1 MATSIR
7 TLGRGAVERSPAA
20 ILNRAG
26 LTLPGGIL
34 IAAAVAGYAL
44 ARFVGSRTMF
54 LLVYGVVALVGGAW
68 IVGRRRLGV
77 DAARSDLPLRVR
89 EGQLVEVELELS
101 AKRRVSTVVL
111 EEELP
116 PLLGTNVSV
125 PIPVLTPG
133 QAVNHVYSF
142 VPRLR
147 GVYQVG
153 PLVATWSDPFGLTTK
168 RMTLIEPSEIVV
180 HPSTELVHDRV
191 LTREWED
198 PPIRPPF
205 SKPWPTGFEFYGMR
219 DYVSGDDPRRIV
231 WRATARTLDLETG
244 TGHYLVRESEQGI
257 TDRVGLI
264 LDTNRK
270 RHDKGEVSGT
280 FEAAVRTVASL
291 GTRHLQ
297 DGFAVTVEA
306 NGRTLVQ
313 ALRGQRYRIR
323 LLDEL
328 ARVQLED
335 EELGSAIQR
344 VISDPRRDTH
354 LVMVTPFLSE
364 SDARRVRLLL
374 DRGSSIM
381 IAMVLG
387 EDFDE
392 TSLHRA
398 ATLGCNVV
406 ELRAGDALEAVFSRV
421 IGAGGRR

>member
-1 MATSIR
+1 LATSIR
-7 TLGRGAVERSPAA
+7 SLGRAAVERSPVAA
-20 ILNRAG
+20 LNRAG
-26 LTLPGGIL
+26 LTITGAIL
-34 IAAAVAGYAL
+34 ISAALAGYVL

-54 LLVYGVVALVGGAW
+54 LLVYGVVVLVAGAW
-68 IVGRRRLGV
+68 VLGRRKLAV

-89 EGQLVEVELELS
+89 EGQLVEVEVELN

-111 EEELP
+111 EEDLP
-116 PLLGTNVSV
+116 PLLGAKVRV
-125 PIPVLTPG
+125 PIPILTPG
-133 QAVNHVYSF
+133 QSVNHVYSF

-168 RMTLIEPSEIVV
+168 RMTLIEPTEIVV

-198 PPIRPPF
+198 PPIRPPV

-219 DYVSGDDPRRIV
+219 DYVPGDDPRRIV
-231 WRATARTLDLETG
+231 WRATARTLDPVTG
-244 TGHYLVRESEQGI
+244 TGRYLVRESEQGI

-264 LDTNRK
+264 LDTDRK
-270 RHDKGEVSGT
+270 HHDKGEVSGT

-291 GTRHLQ
+291 GTRHLR

-306 NGRTLVQ
+306 NSRRLVE

-328 ARVQLED
+328 ARIQPED
-335 EELGSAIQR
+335 AELGGAIQR

-364 SDARRVRLLL
+364 ADARRIRLLL
-374 DRGSSIM
+374 DRGSSIL

-406 ELRAGDALEAVFSRV
+406 ELRSGDPLEAVFARV